1 LGAQPEKIDIGAP
14 VRRPITSMALGVV
27 LLSLHGC
34 KSSKIQA
41 DSIGNCTDEKQC
53 RDMDAIHDLDKLEEN
68 AGTNGDGDGQFSA
81 ISGRWLSMDGS
92 TEIVIRNR
100 VANFQTKKDGSLFK
114 ELDGESKVLDN
125 TLGFDH
131 DPDNYFYD
139 IYWVWSNPDEL
150 TLLKKPWKTEVYV
163 SMKFVR
169 MRQ

>member
-1 LGAQPEKIDIGAP
+1 
-14 VRRPITSMALGVV
+14 
-27 LLSLHGC
+27 
-34 KSSKIQA
+34 
-41 DSIGNCTDEKQC
+41 
-53 RDMDAIHDLDKLEEN
+53 
-68 AGTNGDGDGQFSA
+68 
-81 ISGRWLSMDGS
+81 MDGS